1 MVQERL
7 DEEQNYLE
15 QAALNLKQGVRQ
27 LVTEEEH
34 RFEINLLHLRNNVPK
49 YLKVKNDRFQ
59 KNSQRLA
66 VAGQRL
72 LKDEVY
78 DLQHRIGEL
87 QYGTLRML
95 RTRQVKLDESKHV
108 LKIRMKDGFRLQTN
122 KLEAFGVRKRLVD
135 PVRVLKRGYSLAY
148 KDGKIIK
155 SVTELTEGDELQTC
169 LSDGSVVS
177 KIIKKQ

>member
-1 MVQERL
+1 
-7 DEEQNYLE
+7 
-15 QAALNLKQGVRQ
+15 
-27 LVTEEEH
+27 
-34 RFEINLLHLRNNVPK
+34 
-49 YLKVKNDRFQ
+49 
-59 KNSQRLA
+59 
-66 VAGQRL
+66 
-72 LKDEVY
+72 
-78 DLQHRIGEL
+78 
-87 QYGTLRML
+87 ML

-155 SVTELTEGDELQTC
+155 SVTELTEGDELQTR